1 MDTSYDDD
9 DQQHQETENASGHR
23 GQRSPLHFSRA
34 RDSKPSYHV
43 RYPSTSSVSSSGSLN
58 APPPPSSFFS
68 AAVGGG
74 VPGGDG
80 GHGDHN
86 HSFSN
91 METPLV
97 GHTQKKAYGSH
108 HSSHGYHP
116 YPPQDLSASAHQHP
130 PYRSITLDRCVSG
143 DDEEEDGDADD
154 GDGARGNRG
163 CGDKSFDENDEDRAL
178 MLGEEE
184 DGDEDFGKSDG
195 EEDDDDNRSVD
206 TSYSSA
212 TAASIM
218 TMTTTATNFRD
229 NLMLPFT
236 DESGSRSSIVRGLTA
251 LLVVGAALG
260 LVLKP
265 RTDNATGSSDD
276 DLGRNPWHPWYPYVS
291 SVIGYCYFVL
301 WSVCFY
307 PQVLLNYRRKST
319 KGLSN
324 DFAVLNLMGWT
335 YYSLYLSEMFW
346 DGNIKMLYQVR
357 FKDDASTVASND
369 VAFALHAT
377 VLSAVYLVQI
387 AYYSDSKW
395 TAVFRLKPQT
405 WGFVALM
412 LVPTFVTPVLILC
425 EVLDRSTWLDYLYVL
440 SYFKIFCTL
449 TKYTKQA
456 LLNYHRQS
464 TKGWN
469 IWYNFLECTGGS
481 LSMLQIVLDS
491 ASRGSWSGIAGNL
504 AKFGLGLA
512 TLLFDVRTTAVNGFV
527 RLQCNPLTNRP
538 PFYYCC
544 PARRECS
551 LRSTTSCT
559 PTRTGRTPMLALL
572 PSWPTLTDPATASK
586 SCT

>member
-1 MDTSYDDD
+1 MDRRTSHDDD
-9 DQQHQETENASGHR
+9 HQHEQEAAEEAIDRR

-34 RDSKPSYHV
+34 HDNLPSYHV

-58 APPPPSSFFS
+58 APPPPTSSS
-68 AAVGGG
+68 SYASTGGSG
-74 VPGGDG
+74 APSGDG
-80 GHGDHN
+80 GGHNYGDHN

-108 HSSHGYHP
+108 HNSHGYHHHNP
-116 YPPQDLSASAHQHP
+116 RSTDLSESTSHQRS
-130 PYRSITLDRCVSG
+130 PYRSITLDRCISG
-143 DDEEEDGDADD
+143 DEDDD
-154 GDGARGNRG
+154 VDVIAAARRKSK
-163 CGDKSFDENDEDRAL
+163 DKSFDENDEDRAL
-178 MLGEEE
+178 LLGE
-184 DGDEDFGKSDG
+184 DDEDV
-195 EEDDDDNRSVD
+195 DDSCENDENDDNRSVD

-218 TMTTTATNFRD
+218 TITTTATNFRD

-251 LLVVGAALG
+251 LLVVGAVLG

-265 RTDNATGSSDD
+265 QIDVTSGSGSIISASVEEEPDP
-276 DLGRNPWHPWYPYVS
+276 GPVRRNPWYPWYPYVS
-291 SVIGYCYFVL
+291 SMTGYCYFVL

-346 DGNIKMLYQVR
+346 DGSIKRLYQAR
-357 FKDDASTVASND
+357 FRDDASTVASND
-369 VAFALHAT
+369 VAFAIHAT
-377 VLSAVYLVQI
+377 ILSAVYLVQI

-395 TAVFRLKPQT
+395 TAVFRLKRQT
-405 WGFVALM
+405 WGFVMLM
-412 LVPTFVTPVLILC
+412 LVPTFVTPALILC
-425 EVLDRSTWLDYLYVL
+425 EVLDTSKWLDYLYVL

-491 ASRGSWSGIAGNL
+491 ASRGSWSGITGNL

-512 TLLFDVRTTAVNGFV
+512 TLLFDVRVSG
-527 RLQCNPLTNRP
+527 P
-538 PFYYCC
+538 
-544 PARRECS
+544 
-551 LRSTTSCT
+551 
-559 PTRTGRTPMLALL
+559 
-572 PSWPTLTDPATASK
+572 
-586 SCT
+586 

>member
-1 MDTSYDDD
+1 
-9 DQQHQETENASGHR
+9 
-23 GQRSPLHFSRA
+23 
-34 RDSKPSYHV
+34 
-43 RYPSTSSVSSSGSLN
+43 
-58 APPPPSSFFS
+58 
-68 AAVGGG
+68 
-74 VPGGDG
+74 
-80 GHGDHN
+80 
-86 HSFSN
+86 

-108 HSSHGYHP
+108 HSSHGYYP
-116 YPPQDLSASAHQHP
+116 YPPQDLPASGQQHP

-143 DDEEEDGDADD
+143 DDEEEEDGDADD
-154 GDGARGNRG
+154 GGGARSNRG
-163 CGDKSFDENDEDRAL
+163 GADKSFDENDEDRAL
-178 MLGEEE
+178 LLGEEE
-184 DGDEDFGKSDG
+184 DGEEDFGKNGG

-251 LLVVGAALG
+251 LLVVGAVLG

-265 RTDNATGSSDD
+265 RTDNTSGSGSSNDEPS
-276 DLGRNPWHPWYPYVS
+276 RNPWHPLYPYVS

-307 PQVLLNYRRKST
+307 PQVLLNFRRKST

-346 DGNIKMLYQVR
+346 DVSIKRLYQAR
-357 FKDDASTVASND
+357 FKGDASTVASND

-377 VLSAVYLVQI
+377 ILSAVYLVQI

-405 WGFVALM
+405 WCFVTLM
-412 LVPTFVTPVLILC
+412 LVPTFITPMLIVC
-425 EVLDRSTWLDYLYVL
+425 EFLDRSTWLDYFYVL

-456 LLNYHRQS
+456 ILNYHRQS

-469 IWYNFLECTGGS
+469 IWYNFLECTGAS

-491 ASRGSWSGIAGNL
+491 ASRGSWSGITGNL

-512 TLLFDVRTTAVNGFV
+512 TLLFDVRISAADGFV
-527 RLQCNPLTNRP
+527 RLPRKNRFPSPIGLPFLSLPRTQGVFFAQHYVLYPDPDGKDADAGAFTKLVDAHRPSDRFEIVYLTSPDDEGGENG
-538 PFYYCC
+538 
-544 PARRECS
+544 
-551 LRSTTSCT
+551 LGG
-559 PTRTGRTPMLALL
+559 GRLNSGGLDEL
-572 PSWPTLTDPATASK
+572 DDDDVDI
-586 SCT
+586 